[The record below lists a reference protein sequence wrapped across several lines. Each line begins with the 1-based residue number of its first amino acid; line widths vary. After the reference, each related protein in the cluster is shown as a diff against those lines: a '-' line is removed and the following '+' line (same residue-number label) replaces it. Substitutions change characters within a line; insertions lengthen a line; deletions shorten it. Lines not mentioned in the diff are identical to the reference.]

1 MKAPFSS
8 YLAGIEQPLQQL
20 IDILSKGYD
29 YVSALATDSPALQ
42 VMLRRGSQSVS
53 TNSLTAERGIVIRV
67 MNEGH
72 YSEYSLNAFDPS
84 DVDGTAKKI
93 ASALAAQNAILSS
106 TGTSIYATGRIP
118 DAADEIFYESDVERL
133 PEEADLD
140 ALLGQLNGLYAHVM
154 EENPDLLNFMLSVSS
169 THINK
174 MFLSMNKNLK
184 QSYVIAEAYAISV
197 GMADGRVIPAYSAD
211 SGLCGL
217 EIADRLSELAKQSL
231 AKLADLKKAE
241 PITPGEYEVI
251 ANPEVAGVIAH
262 EAFGHGMEMDMFVK
276 NRALAKEKMG
286 EKIASS
292 LVTMHEGALCAQN
305 VTSYAFDDEGTRA
318 GDVIEI
324 DHGILRNGICDAL
337 SAVRL
342 GIQPTGNGK
351 RQNFEHKVYTRM
363 TNTLFDSGDSTLAE
377 MISSISYGY
386 LLEGISSGMEDPK
399 HWGIQCILT
408 LGREIRDGKL
418 TGKVVS
424 PIIMTGYVP
433 DLLNSISMVSND
445 RGVYGSG
452 YCGKGYKEFVKVS
465 DGGPYLKM
473 KARLG

>member
-8 YLAGIEQPLQQL
+8 YLAGIEQPLREL
-20 IDILSKGYD
+20 IAILSKEYD

-67 MNEGH
+67 MNDGH

-84 DVDGTAKKI
+84 DVEGTAKKI
-93 ASALAAQNAILSS
+93 ASALAAQNTILSS

-118 DAADEIFYESDVERL
+118 DAADEIFYESGVERL

-140 ALLGQLNGLYAHVM
+140 ALLGQLNGLYALVM

-231 AKLADLKKAE
+231 AKLADLKKAA

-292 LVTMHEGALCAQN
+292 LVTMHEGALCARN

-324 DHGILRNGICDAL
+324 DHGILKNGICDAL

-342 GIQPTGNGK
+342 GVQPTGNGK
-351 RQNFEHKVYTRM
+351 RQNFEHKAYTRM
-363 TNTLFDSGDSTLAE
+363 TNTLFDSGDSTLDE
-377 MISSISYGY
+377 MISSISHGY

-418 TGKVVS
+418 TGKIVS

-433 DLLNSISMVSND
+433 DLLNSISMVSGD